1 MKAAMIH
8 IIGDIVQSV
17 GVVVAG
23 LLIWLQPVD
32 IGEHCYDSGECVTN
46 WVYADPICTLAFTV
60 LVIFTTIGTV
70 RTIVSQVMMD
80 VPDTIDPYRLKQ
92 KLRSVQD
99 VTGVH
104 DLHVWQVGKG
114 NFVTSHVEIAKQA
127 SGESM
132 RVLSDLIKIAQNDFD
147 IGHATFQIE
156 LEDEFDR
163 SVEHLRLGAHTC
175 HSSE

>member
-70 RTIVSQVMMD
+70 RTVVSQVMMD

-99 VTGVH
+99 VAGVH